1 MTINDQLES
10 LSEHKL
16 RTVLL
21 WTLRDLFNWQRNG
34 ALPEV
39 SRFAAMLDEAV
50 QYQIS
55 KAYKTNVRK
64 QVSIVDGQ
72 LEVIE
77 TEEE

>member
-10 LSEHKL
+10 LSEQQL

-34 ALPEV
+34 SLPEV

-50 QYQIS
+50 QYQIG
-55 KAYKTNVRK
+55 KAYKTNLK
-64 QVSIVDGQ
+64 G
-72 LEVIE
+72 
-77 TEEE
+77 EEQ

>member
-10 LSEHKL
+10 LSEHQL

-64 QVSIVDGQ
+64 QISIVDGQ

>member
-10 LSEHKL
+10 LSEHQL

>member
-1 MTINDQLES
+1 MTINDQLDS
-10 LSEHKL
+10 LSEHPL

-34 ALPEV
+34 SLPEV

-55 KAYKTNVRK
+55 KAYKTNLK
-64 QVSIVDGQ
+64 G
-72 LEVIE
+72 
-77 TEEE
+77 EEQ

>member
-10 LSEHKL
+10 LSEHQL

-55 KAYKTNVRK
+55 KAYKTNIRI

>member
-10 LSEHKL
+10 LSEHQL

-50 QYQIS
+50 QYQIR

>member
-10 LSEHKL
+10 LSEHQL

-55 KAYKTNVRK
+55 KANKTNVRK